1 MSATDTAPLD
11 PLSTR
16 VVYLARDE
24 AGRTIRR
31 RGMWSRIGQWFLG
44 AQEAPRP
51 LANDRLEMLR
61 SFCTQILTGEGQGEM
76 LERIMLDKGH
86 YTSGQL
92 LTARHLAGA

>member
-1 MSATDTAPLD
+1 MNAIETAALD

-24 AGRTIRR
+24 AGRIIGR
-31 RGMWSRIGQWFLG
+31 RGLLSRIGEWFLG

-86 YTSGQL
+86 YTPGQL